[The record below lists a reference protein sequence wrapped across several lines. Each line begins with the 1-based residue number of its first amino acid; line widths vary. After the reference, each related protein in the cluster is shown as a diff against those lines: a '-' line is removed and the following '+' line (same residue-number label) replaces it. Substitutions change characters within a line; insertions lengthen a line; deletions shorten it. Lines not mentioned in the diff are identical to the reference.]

1 MVRLFVLAVAAGFT
15 LFGWIAL
22 SSARAMRGR
31 QTTIDELESTDA
43 GRLEPGGEATISG
56 PVSVL
61 ESASPERT
69 GPESNGTDAAALW
82 AWRLRRKEGAKKNNG
97 WRTVEGELAV
107 GEFTVDHG
115 WDRVRVDAEALST
128 QVDDPFDSSQSF
140 LDEPETDVYLGEL
153 DPINRFLERH
163 GFADEGG
170 IVSDVEVS
178 ISVGGK
184 TTMPDKYQA
193 TVVRDGDELIVRGD
207 LIETADGYVL
217 RGSDETPLSI
227 AAGDLQNQEDR
238 LRSEV
243 RMRKAVSGVCFG
255 LGVLVAILAVL

>member
-1 MVRLFVLAVAAGFT
+1 MVRLFVLAVAAGFM
-15 LFGWIAL
+15 LFGWMAL
-22 SSARAMRGR
+22 SSARELSGR
-31 QTTIDELESTDA
+31 QTTIDELESTDE

-56 PVSVL
+56 PVSVV
-61 ESASPERT
+61 EPASPERT
-69 GPESNGTDAAALW
+69 GPESNGTDGAALW
-82 AWRLRRKEGAKKNNG
+82 AWRHRRKEGGESTNG
-97 WRTVEGELAV
+97 WETVESELAV

-115 WDRVRVDAEALST
+115 WDRVRVDAEALSAR
-128 QVDDPFDSSQSF
+128 VDDPFDSSQLF

-153 DPINRFLERH
+153 DPVNKFLERR

-170 IVSDVEVS
+170 IIGDVEVS
-178 ISVGGK
+178 ISAGGK

-207 LIETADGYVL
+207 LTETADGYVL

-227 AAGDLQNQEDR
+227 AAGDLQSQEDQ

-243 RMRKAVSGVCFG
+243 RMRKAVSGVFFG
-255 LGVLVAILAVL
+255 LGVFVAILAVL